1 MATVSE
7 APMSAE
13 TTTPATSCCGGKSIF
28 KGILLGLVALIAIL
42 AIVVAMQ
49 PEDFKVARSMT
60 MSAAPAAVF
69 EQVNDFHKWEAWS
82 PWVKLDPNA
91 KMTYEGPSSGEGAIV
106 RWDGN
111 AEVGAGSMTI
121 VESKPNEL
129 VRIRLDFIRPFE
141 GTSDVEFAF
150 KPVGDKTEVNWSMAG
165 KNNFM
170 AKAISLVIDCEKM
183 VGDSYEQGLTS
194 IKSIVE
200 SPPAQ

>member
-1 MATVSE
+1 
-7 APMSAE
+7 
-13 TTTPATSCCGGKSIF
+13 
-28 KGILLGLVALIAIL
+28 
-42 AIVVAMQ
+42 MQ